1 MDIPKQ
7 IMKNL
12 IILLFIR
19 YPYFRLDR
27 KNIGHGRFANSPPPI
42 CKSARANSSIGAH
55 QFFFVQKRLENC
67 SWSKLNSPRSINK
80 LTVVKLKFTLSSG
93 ICNPQ
98 VNNCGFLIRAGR
110 RPAISSPV
118 DCKSTGTEKSPCR
131 NVLGNL
137 FCPRGFVIPE
147 SNN

>member
-1 MDIPKQ
+1 
-7 IMKNL
+7 MKNL

-80 LTVVKLKFTLSSG
+80 LTVVKLKFTMVDLKIHHVAMSSG
-93 ICNPQ
+93 IS
-98 VNNCGFLIRAGR
+98 F
-110 RPAISSPV
+110 
-118 DCKSTGTEKSPCR
+118 
-131 NVLGNL
+131 VLGDL
-137 FCPRGFVIPE
+137 
-147 SNN
+147 